1 MVDYIF
7 SSYLFNCPGFV
18 YKPTRRLDER
28 RTKSKIKNK
37 MSLLKVK
44 NLNISYPT
52 RKETIV
58 ASKDVE
64 FTLERGEILGIVGE
78 SGSGKSTIANAIINL
93 IDPPGEI
100 TGGSIKI
107 DKIELR
113 DNEEVIQKIRG
124 KKIGFVFQDPQ
135 TSLNPLFK
143 IKDQLIET
151 IQTHLDL
158 DYQEALNRSIQLLEE
173 VGIDNAEKRIE
184 DYPHQFSG
192 GMRQRVVIA
201 LAISCEPDLIIADE
215 PTTALDVSIQY
226 QILELLKD
234 LTQKR
239 NLGVIII
246 THDMGVIAETTNKV
260 IVMRYG
266 VIVEQGDTKELL
278 TNPKSTEA
286 RSLVISVPPTNK
298 KIDRFKLISPDGKE
312 ITSDSKNLT
321 KKIIKTWGV
330 RENTNQKLLELK
342 DVTKI
347 FDDNS
352 MASKFSFGPKKQIV
366 DKVVK
371 AVDTVSFELFEG
383 ETLGLVGESGSGKST
398 IAKIITGLVRPTSG
412 EIFYNNISLYNSK
425 RKYQIDKSRG
435 QIQMIFQDPYSSL
448 NPRFKVRDIISEP
461 IKLFQKNINR
471 NELIQ
476 NTHDLIDI
484 VGMTRQS
491 LDRYPHEFS
500 GGQRQRISI
509 ARALATRPRLLVCDE
524 PTSALDVSIQAQ
536 ILNLLKDIQD
546 ELHLTM
552 LFISHDLPVIRQMC
566 NRIVVLKNGGVCETK
581 ETEDLFNNPE
591 HPYTQELIR
600 LMPKIE
606 SIV

>member
-1 MVDYIF
+1 
-7 SSYLFNCPGFV
+7 
-18 YKPTRRLDER
+18 
-28 RTKSKIKNK
+28 
-37 MSLLKVK
+37 MSFLEVK

-78 SGSGKSTIANAIINL
+78 SGSGKSTIANAIIDL

-100 TGGSIKI
+100 TSGSIKI
-107 DKIELR
+107 DNDELR
-113 DNEEVIQKIRG
+113 GNEELIQEIRG

-151 IQTHLDL
+151 IQTHLNL
-158 DYQEALNRSIQLLEE
+158 DYKDALKKSIQLLEE

-215 PTTALDVSIQY
+215 PTTALDVSIQH

-234 LTQKR
+234 LTKKR

-246 THDMGVIAETTNKV
+246 THDMGVIAETTDKV
-260 IVMRYG
+260 IVMRHG
-266 VIVEQGDTKELL
+266 LIVEQGDTKELL
-278 TNPKSTEA
+278 TNPKSNEA

-321 KKIIKTWGV
+321 KNIIKTWGV
-330 RENTNQKLLELK
+330 RENKNQKLL
-342 DVTKI
+342 DVVGVTKI
-347 FDDNS
+347 FDDQS
-352 MASKFSFGPKKQIV
+352 LASNFSFGSKNESTE
-366 DKVVK
+366 KVVK
-371 AVDTVSFELFEG
+371 AVDNVSFELFEG

-398 IAKIITGLVRPTSG
+398 IAKIITGLVRPTNG
-412 EIFYNNISLYNSK
+412 EIFYNNLSLYNSK

-435 QIQMIFQDPYSSL
+435 QVQMIFQDPYSSL

-461 IKLFQKNINR
+461 IRLFQKNINTS
-471 NELIQ
+471 ELTQ
-476 NTHDLIDI
+476 NLYDLIDI
-484 VGMTRQS
+484 VGMSRQS

-509 ARALATRPRLLVCDE
+509 ARALATRPRLLICDE

-536 ILNLLKDIQD
+536 VLNLLKDIQD
-546 ELHLTM
+546 ELHLAM

-566 NRIVVLKNGGVCETK
+566 NRIVVLKDGVVCETK
-581 ETEDLFNNPE
+581 EGEELFNNPE

-606 SIV
+606 SII

>member
-1 MVDYIF
+1 
-7 SSYLFNCPGFV
+7 
-18 YKPTRRLDER
+18 
-28 RTKSKIKNK
+28 
-37 MSLLKVK
+37 MSFLEVK
-44 NLNISYPT
+44 NLDISYPT

-100 TGGSIKI
+100 TNGSIKI
-107 DKIELR
+107 DNNELR
-113 DNEEVIQKIRG
+113 DNEELIQKIRG

-151 IQTHLDL
+151 IQTHLNL
-158 DYQEALNRSIQLLEE
+158 GYQEALKKSIQLIKE

-234 LTQKR
+234 LTKKR

-260 IVMRYG
+260 IVMRDG
-266 VIVEQGDTKELL
+266 LIVEQGDTKELL
-278 TNPKSTEA
+278 TNPKSNEA

-321 KKIIKTWGV
+321 KNIIKTWGI
-330 RENTNQKLLELK
+330 RENKNQKLLKLT

-347 FDDNS
+347 FDDRSFAINI
-352 MASKFSFGPKKQIV
+352 SFGSKNEST

-371 AVDTVSFELFEG
+371 AVDNVSFELFEG

-398 IAKIITGLVRPTSG
+398 IAKIITGLVRPTNG
-412 EIFYNNISLYNSK
+412 EIFYNNISLYNSN

-461 IKLFQKNINR
+461 IKFFQKNISH
-471 NELIQ
+471 NELTQ
-476 NTHDLIDI
+476 NVYDLIDI

-509 ARALATRPRLLVCDE
+509 ARALATRPRLLICDE

-546 ELHLTM
+546 ELHLAM

-566 NRIVVLKNGGVCETK
+566 NRIVVLKNGSVCETK
-581 ETEDLFNNPE
+581 ETEKLFNNPE

-606 SIV
+606 SII

>member
-1 MVDYIF
+1 M
-7 SSYLFNCPGFV
+7 
-18 YKPTRRLDER
+18 DER
-28 RTKSKIKNK
+28 CLKSKIKK
-37 MSLLKVK
+37 EMSFLEVK
-44 NLNISYPT
+44 NLDISYPT

-58 ASKDVE
+58 ASKNVE

-100 TGGSIKI
+100 TNGSIKI
-107 DKIELR
+107 DNNELR
-113 DNEEVIQKIRG
+113 DNEELIQKIRG

-151 IQTHLDL
+151 IQTHLNL
-158 DYQEALNRSIQLLEE
+158 GYQDALKKSIQLLKE

-234 LTQKR
+234 LTKKR

-260 IVMRYG
+260 IVMRDG
-266 VIVEQGDTKELL
+266 LIVEQGDTKELL
-278 TNPKSTEA
+278 TNPKSNEA

-321 KKIIKTWGV
+321 KNIIKTWGI
-330 RENTNQKLLELK
+330 RENKNQKLLKLT

-347 FDDNS
+347 FDDRSLAINI
-352 MASKFSFGPKKQIV
+352 SFGSKNEST

-371 AVDTVSFELFEG
+371 AVDNVSFELFEG

-398 IAKIITGLVRPTSG
+398 IAKIITGLVRPTNG
-412 EIFYNNISLYNSK
+412 EIFYNNISLYNSN

-461 IKLFQKNINR
+461 IKFFQKNISH
-471 NELIQ
+471 NELTQ
-476 NTHDLIDI
+476 NVYDLIDI

-509 ARALATRPRLLVCDE
+509 ARALATRPRLLICDE

-546 ELHLTM
+546 ELHMTI

-566 NRIVVLKNGGVCETK
+566 NRIVVLKNGSVCETK
-581 ETEDLFNNPE
+581 ETEELFNNPE

-606 SIV
+606 SII